1 MINVKDLL
9 PQLTHEKGDWS
20 ILDFES
26 EYEFYDLLV
35 HKSFEKYDMKKF
47 DEKYGDDLKVY
58 RIGNGIYENHGLTAT
73 YAVTFHDHLIFS
85 FNTNYNGDKDFTFYK
100 SGAVVFKNMFK
111 LIEKFA
117 NVSYDDAFEK
127 MHYCVHD
134 MQTYE
139 FFAVECATEM
149 HSNDD
154 SHYLYLDKNAVMRV
168 IVKVDRVESTNWG
181 TPIKLRVTYLDENGE
196 HVVDELTDNYLNY
209 AFMGFVY
216 QDFETIKSKFANR
229 FILDF
234 SDQIT
239 NFGGRTIY
247 SKKDI

>member
-26 EYEFYDLLV
+26 EHEFYDLLI

-47 DEKYGDDLKVY
+47 DETYGDELKVY

-73 YAVTFHDHLIFS
+73 YAVTFSDHLIFS
-85 FNTNYNGDKDFTFYK
+85 FDTNYNGDKDFTFYK

-127 MHYCVHD
+127 MHYKEN
-134 MQTYE
+134 MFTNE
-139 FFAVECATEM
+139 FFAVECVTEM
-149 HSNDD
+149 HCNDD
-154 SHYLYLDKNAVMRV
+154 SHYLYLDKQAVLRV
-168 IVKVDRVESTNWG
+168 IVNVERVESTAWG
-181 TPIKLRVTYLDENGE
+181 TPIKVRVTYLDDDG
-196 HVVDELTDNYLNY
+196 VTSVDELTDKYLNY

-234 SDQIT
+234 CDQVT